1 MTEIGIFRFFN
12 LFSRV
17 WKIGEKYKADK
28 IGDKTEPYLILISIL
43 KRKEEKLFQKYF
55 VFFYLLGNIRKIE
68 RSWNWN

>member
-55 VFFYLLGNIRKIE
+55 VFFTY
-68 RSWNWN
+68 